1 MNVLDLTDDVKFI
14 ISKHLLSDC
23 KMNKTFMTE
32 SDDDLQ
38 KIIFGEVKEM
48 KIDIDDICI
57 DLKKN
62 TKFDMMK
69 LNFLNK
75 IIIKFIYVSMYACMY
90 VCMYVRI
97 YVCIYNV
104 CMYG

>member
-1 MNVLDLTDDVKFI
+1 
-14 ISKHLLSDC
+14 
-23 KMNKTFMTE
+23 MNKTFMTE
-32 SDDDLQ
+32 SADDLQ

-48 KIDIDDICI
+48 KIDVDDICV

-75 IIIKFIYVSMYACMY
+75 FIIKFIYVSMYACMY